1 MDSLHAAFEGKIS
14 EPDGLKFT
22 ANGTACLSFGVCTVD
37 KKGTPTWVR
46 CTVWKDRA
54 EELAGQ
60 LCKGTLVYVEGAL
73 TLNEWQGQDGEKRH
87 GLNCS
92 AWRCEPL
99 GKIGHSAPKR
109 TVAPVGASS
118 WSRPAE

>member
-1 MDSLHAAFEGKIS
+1 MDGIHVAFEGKIS

-54 EELAGQ
+54 EELADQ

-73 TLNEWQGQDGEKRH
+73 TLNEWESNGEKRH

-92 AWRCEPL
+92 AWKCEPL

-109 TVAPVGASS
+109 TVAPIGASS
-118 WSRPAE
+118 GSGPAE